1 MKELNVNLKMVCF
14 DMDGTIADLYKVK
27 GWLKALR
34 EFNPMPYRIAEPM
47 WDMDELALLLMEFQK
62 MGVQVNIITW
72 LSKETTP
79 AYDRQV
85 RNAKID
91 WLRHYDFPFDH
102 FYGVDYGVRKS
113 DVIRQWLGENETAI
127 LIDDN
132 AEVRKD
138 WDVGATIDPTTCDI
152 LEVLRGLL

>member
-1 MKELNVNLKMVCF
+1 MLKMICF

-34 EFNPMPYRIAEPM
+34 EFNPMPYRVAEPM
-47 WDMDELALLLMEFQK
+47 WNMDELALLLMEFQK
-62 MGVQVNIITW
+62 MGIQVNIITW

-79 AYDRQV
+79 TYDRQV

-113 DVIRQWLGENETAI
+113 DVIQQWLGENETAI

-132 AEVRKD
+132 AEVRKA
-138 WDVGATIDPTTCDI
+138 WNVGETIDPTACDI
-152 LEVLRGLL
+152 LEALRDLL

>member
-34 EFNPMPYRIAEPM
+34 EFNPLPYRVAEPM

-72 LSKETTP
+72 LSKESTP
-79 AYDRQV
+79 TYDRQV

-138 WDVGATIDPTTCDI
+138 WDVGETIDPTTCNI
-152 LEVLRGLL
+152 VEVLKNLL

>member
-34 EFNPMPYRIAEPM
+34 EFNPMPYRVAEPM

-79 AYDRQV
+79 TYDHQV

-138 WDVGATIDPTTCDI
+138 WDVGETIDPTTCNI
-152 LEVLRGLL
+152 VEVLKNLL

>member
-34 EFNPMPYRIAEPM
+34 DFNPMPYRVAEPM

-62 MGVQVNIITW
+62 MGIQVNIITW

-79 AYDRQV
+79 TYDRQV

-113 DVIRQWLGENETAI
+113 DVIRQYLGEGETAI

-132 AEVRKD
+132 AEVRNG
-138 WDVGATIDPTTCDI
+138 WDVGATIDPTACDI

>member
-1 MKELNVNLKMVCF
+1 MKELNANLKMICF

-34 EFNPMPYRIAEPM
+34 EFNPMPYRVAEPM
-47 WDMDELALLLMEFQK
+47 WNMDELALLLMEFQK
-62 MGVQVNIITW
+62 MGIQVNIITW

-79 AYDRQV
+79 TYDRQV

-102 FYGVDYGVRKS
+102 FYGVDYGMRKS
-113 DVIRQWLGENETAI
+113 DVIQQWLGENETAI

-138 WDVGATIDPTTCDI
+138 WDVGATIDPTACDI
-152 LEVLRGLL
+152 IEVLKSLL

>member
-1 MKELNVNLKMVCF
+1 MKELNVNLKMICF

-34 EFNPMPYRIAEPM
+34 EFNPMPYRVAEPM
-47 WDMDELALLLMEFQK
+47 WNMDELALLLMEFQK
-62 MGVQVNIITW
+62 MGIQVNIITW

-79 AYDRQV
+79 TYDRQV

-113 DVIRQWLGENETAI
+113 DVIQQWLGENETAI

-152 LEVLRGLL
+152 IEVLKSLL

>member
-1 MKELNVNLKMVCF
+1 MSLNLKMLCF

-34 EFNPMPYRIAEPM
+34 EFNPTPYRVAEPM

-62 MGVQVNIITW
+62 MGIQINIITW
-72 LSKETTP
+72 FSKESNP
-79 AYDRQV
+79 SYDHQV
-85 RNAKID
+85 RKAKID

-102 FYGVDYGVRKS
+102 FYGVSYGVRKS
-113 DVIRQWLGENETAI
+113 DVIKQWLGENETAI

-132 AEVRKD
+132 LEVRKD
-138 WDVGATIDPTTCDI
+138 WNVGATIDPTSCDI

>member
-1 MKELNVNLKMVCF
+1 MSLNLKMLCF

-34 EFNPMPYRIAEPM
+34 EFNPTPYRVAEPM
-47 WDMDELALLLMEFQK
+47 WDMDELALLLMDFQK
-62 MGVQVNIITW
+62 MGIQINIITW
-72 LSKETTP
+72 LSKDSTP

-102 FYGVDYGVRKS
+102 FYGVSYGVRKS
-113 DVIRQWLGENETAI
+113 DVIKQWLGENETAI
-127 LIDDN
+127 LVDDN
-132 AEVRKD
+132 LEVRKD
-138 WDVGATIDPTTCDI
+138 WNVGATIDPTSCDI

>member
-1 MKELNVNLKMVCF
+1 
-14 DMDGTIADLYKVK
+14 MDGTIADLYKVK

-34 EFNPMPYRIAEPM
+34 DFNPTPYRVAEPM

-62 MGVQVNIITW
+62 MGIQINIITW
-72 LSKETTP
+72 FSKESNPT
-79 AYDRQV
+79 YDHQV
-85 RNAKID
+85 RKAKID

-102 FYGVDYGVRKS
+102 FYGVSYGVRKS
-113 DVIRQWLGENETAI
+113 DVIKQWLGENETAI

-132 AEVRKD
+132 LEVRKD
-138 WDVGATIDPTTCDI
+138 WNVGATIDPTSCDI

>member
-1 MKELNVNLKMVCF
+1 MNVNLKMVCF

-34 EFNPMPYRIAEPM
+34 AYNPMPYRVAEPM

-79 AYDRQV
+79 TYDHQV

-138 WDVGATIDPTTCDI
+138 WDVGTTIDPTACNI
-152 LEVLRGLL
+152 IEVLKNLL

>member
-34 EFNPMPYRIAEPM
+34 EFNPMPYRVAEPM

-62 MGVQVNIITW
+62 IGVQVNIITW

-79 AYDRQV
+79 TYDHQV

-91 WLRHYDFPFDH
+91 WLRYYDFPFDH

-138 WDVGATIDPTTCDI
+138 WDVGETIDPTTCNI
-152 LEVLRGLL
+152 IEVLKNLL

>member
-34 EFNPMPYRIAEPM
+34 DFNPMPYQVAEPM
-47 WDMDELALLLMEFQK
+47 WDMNELALLLMEFQK

-79 AYDRQV
+79 TYDRQV

-113 DVIRQWLGENETAI
+113 DVIRQWLGKNETAI

-138 WDVGATIDPTTCDI
+138 WDVGETIDPTTCNI
-152 LEVLRGLL
+152 IEVLKNLL

>member
-34 EFNPMPYRIAEPM
+34 EFNPMPYRVAEPM

-72 LSKETTP
+72 LSKESTP
-79 AYDRQV
+79 TYDRQV

-138 WDVGATIDPTTCDI
+138 WDVGETIDPTTCNI
-152 LEVLRGLL
+152 VEVLKNLL